1 MEKPKRSN
9 FTFST
14 GLCRGILREEEY
26 NKAMAEYRHWKINQ
40 RYLPYKIYYKDDFVE
55 EIKFLYKKDAWDYI
69 RENLLVQ
76 GKNKYK
82 LKDFTVFLSKEKSK
96 A

>member
-1 MEKPKRSN
+1 
-9 FTFST
+9 
-14 GLCRGILREEEY
+14 
-26 NKAMAEYRHWKINQ
+26 
-40 RYLPYKIYYKDDFVE
+40 LPYRIYYKGDFVE

-82 LKDFTVFLSKEKSK
+82 LKDFTVFLSIKTYK